1 MRTPIAVLIVASFT
15 AVTAQAKAD
24 IVTTYNVNG
33 TFADGATLSGTVT
46 IDTTTAVATSMNLQI
61 PSPVL
66 GNLNLDS
73 TPSSYVFAT
82 SDISSS
88 YDVIKILLEPTSGVS
103 NFGQLEVAAPG
114 FVWPSGPIP
123 LINSSNEDVA
133 GDVTAYGRFS
143 FQFGVGNLYVSPLT
157 SGELTPINTPEPATL
172 TMLASGFV
180 AFGGFEL
187 NRRRRRGRATELSPA
202 N

>member
-15 AVTAQAKAD
+15 AFAD
-24 IVTTYNVNG
+24 QSRADQITTYNVTG
-33 TFADGATLSGTVT
+33 TFEDGASLSGTVT

-133 GDVTAYGRFS
+133 GDVTAYGLFS
-143 FQFGVGNLYVSPLT
+143 FTFGVGNLYVSPLT
-157 SGELTPINTPEPATL
+157 SGELTPINTPEPASITL
-172 TMLASGFV
+172 LVSGFLT
-180 AFGGFEL
+180 AGGFGL
-187 NRRRRRGRATELSPA
+187 YRRRGRASESSPA
-202 N
+202 AC